1 MISIRG
7 LRFRY
12 GDRTVFDGLDME
24 LGENAILTAPSGS
37 GKTTLL
43 KLIAGLLVPE
53 AGAISGVPERIAF
66 LFQEDR
72 LLPWYSILKNAEL
85 VSDRAAASA
94 MLEAVGLGDKLEARP
109 GTLSGGERRRAA
121 LARALCA
128 EADLLILDEPFKGL
142 DPPLMEAMAALI
154 RSRGVPYLAALHSE
168 EETAALGGTAVRLKG
183 DDSDDFS

>member
-12 GDRTVFDGLDME
+12 GDRTVFDGLDLE
-24 LGENAILTAPSGS
+24 LGEDAILTAPSGS

-53 AGAISGVPERIAF
+53 AGAISGAPERIAF

-109 GTLSGGERRRAA
+109 GALSGGERRRAA

-183 DDSDDFS
+183 DNLDDFS